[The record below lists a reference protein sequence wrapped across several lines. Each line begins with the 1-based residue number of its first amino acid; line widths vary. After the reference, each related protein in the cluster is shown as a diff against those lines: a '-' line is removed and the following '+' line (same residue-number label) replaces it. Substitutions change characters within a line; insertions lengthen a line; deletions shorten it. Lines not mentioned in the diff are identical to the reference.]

1 MKGDNNEYILYDL
14 IYIHFYNNNN
24 NNKTL
29 ETKSS
34 SSKRGDF
41 RAIEISHILTAAMV
55 TQIYL
60 SIPNLKWIYFIIYKT
75 YLNKFDYKRFW
86 EFGARIVEGQA
97 TTQS

>member
-24 NNKTL
+24 NKTL

-41 RAIEISHILTAAMV
+41 RATEISHILTAVMV
-55 TQIYL
+55 T
-60 SIPNLKWIYFIIYKT
+60 
-75 YLNKFDYKRFW
+75 
-86 EFGARIVEGQA
+86 
-97 TTQS
+97 